1 MASAPPI
8 SAQSIKLSLRLRIV
22 PGLIGLVYPVLVWS
36 IAAWSPFA
44 LALTLLAP
52 AACLYLASRLAQAN
66 TYRRATSIAYFTIG
80 APALYSLLG
89 GWLDSQRWI
98 PYRANGVWV
107 LLWCV
112 LLLLILIERPAA
124 VDDVDVRPAKLAV
137 AHGISAAL
145 ITIFAVAHLAN
156 HLAGVLGGETHI
168 AVMRSLRL
176 VYRSP
181 VVETLLMA
189 CVLFQVASGWVL
201 LSHRMRKPFSGWI
214 DTVQNASGMYLLLF
228 FASHISAVMRARY
241 LRHIDTNW
249 VWLTA
254 DNLLKDPWSVRL
266 VPYYFLGVI
275 ALAVHGAC
283 GVRHVLMEHDRP
295 RLADRA
301 FTAIAASGAV
311 VGVMILVA
319 LVAGSLSH

>member
-1 MASAPPI
+1 MTTAAPV
-8 SAQSIKLSLRLRIV
+8 SVQTIKLSLRQRIT
-22 PGLIGLVYPVLVWS
+22 PGLIGLFYPVLVWS

-44 LALTLLAP
+44 LLLTLLAP
-52 AACLYLASRLAQAN
+52 AACLYLAFRLAQTN
-66 TYRRATSIAYFTIG
+66 TYRRATRIAYFAIG
-80 APALYSLLG
+80 APALYSFLG

-107 LLWCV
+107 LLWCA
-112 LLLLILIERPAA
+112 LLLLTLIERPVAA
-124 VDDVDVRPAKLAV
+124 DNAQARPAKLAI

-145 ITIFAVAHLAN
+145 ITVFAVVHLTN
-156 HLAGVLGGETHI
+156 HLTGVLGGSTHI
-168 AVMRSLRL
+168 AVMRHLRV
-176 VYRSP
+176 VYRAP
-181 VVETLLMA
+181 VVEGVLLT

-201 LSHRMRKPFSGWI
+201 LAYRTRKPFSGWI

-228 FASHISAVMRARY
+228 FASHVSAVMRARY

-266 VPYYFLGVI
+266 VPYYFLGVL

-283 GVRHVLMEHDRP
+283 GVRHVLLEHERP
-295 RLADRA
+295 HLADRA
-301 FTAIAASGAV
+301 FAAIVAGGGVVAV
-311 VGVMILVA
+311 VIIVT

>member
-1 MASAPPI
+1 MISAAPI
-8 SAQSIKLSLRLRIV
+8 SAQSVKLSLRLRTA
-22 PGLIGLVYPVLVWS
+22 PGLLGLFYPVLVWT

-44 LALTLLAP
+44 LLLTLLAP
-52 AACLYLASRLAQAN
+52 AACFYLASRLAQTN
-66 TYRRATSIAYFTIG
+66 TYRRATKVAYFAIG
-80 APALYSLLG
+80 APALYSFLG

-112 LLLLILIERPAA
+112 LLLLVLIERPAA
-124 VDDVDVRPAKLAV
+124 ADDADGRPAKLAV

-145 ITIFAVAHLAN
+145 ITVFAIAHLAN
-156 HLAGVLGGETHI
+156 HLTGVLGGSTHI
-168 AVMRSLRL
+168 AVMRHLRV
-176 VYRSP
+176 VYRAP
-181 VVETLLMA
+181 VVESVLLA
-189 CVLFQVASGWVL
+189 CVLFQVATGWVL
-201 LSHRMRKPFSGWI
+201 LAYRMRRPFSGWI
-214 DTVQNASGMYLLLF
+214 GTVQNASGMYLLLF
-228 FASHISAVMRARY
+228 FASHVSAVMRARY

-266 VPYYFLGVI
+266 VPYYFLGVL

-283 GVRHVLMEHDRP
+283 GVRHVLVEHDRP
-295 RLADRA
+295 RLANRA
-301 FTAIAASGAV
+301 FAAIAAGGGVIAV
-311 VGVMILVA
+311 VIIVA

>member
-1 MASAPPI
+1 MTTAAPV
-8 SAQSIKLSLRLRIV
+8 SAQNIKLSLHLRIA
-22 PGLIGLVYPVLVWS
+22 PGLIGLFYPVLVWS

-44 LALTLLAP
+44 LLLTLLAP
-52 AACLYLASRLAQAN
+52 AACLYLAFLLAQTN
-66 TYRRATSIAYFTIG
+66 TYRRATRIAYFAIG
-80 APALYSLLG
+80 APALYSFLG

-112 LLLLILIERPAA
+112 LLLLTLIERPVAA
-124 VDDVDVRPAKLAV
+124 DNADVRPAKLAV

-145 ITIFAVAHLAN
+145 ITIFAAAHLSN

-168 AVMRSLRL
+168 AIMRHLR
-176 VYRSP
+176 VIYRSP
-181 VVETLLMA
+181 VVESLLLA

-201 LSHRMRKPFSGWI
+201 LAYRTRKPFSGWI

-228 FASHISAVMRARY
+228 FASHVSAVMRARY

-266 VPYYFLGVI
+266 VPYYFLGVL

-283 GVRHVLMEHDRP
+283 GVRHVLAVHEQPH
-295 RLADRA
+295 LADRA
-301 FTAIAASGAV
+301 FAAIVAGGGVVAV
-311 VGVMILVA
+311 VIIVA

>member
-1 MASAPPI
+1 MTSAPPI
-8 SAQSIKLSLRLRIV
+8 SAQSIKLSLRLRIL
-22 PGLIGLVYPVLVWS
+22 PGLIGLFYPVLVWS
-36 IAAWSPFA
+36 IAAWSPFT
-44 LALTLLAP
+44 LLLTLLAP
-52 AACLYLASRLAQAN
+52 AACLYLASRLAQTN
-66 TYRRATSIAYFTIG
+66 IYPRATRIAYFAIA

-112 LLLLILIERPAA
+112 LLLMILIERPAA
-124 VDDVDVRPAKLAV
+124 ADNADARPAKLAV
-137 AHGISAAL
+137 AHGISAAF
-145 ITIFAVAHLAN
+145 ITLFAVVHLTN

-168 AVMRSLRL
+168 AVMRHLRV

-181 VVETLLMA
+181 VVESLLLA

-214 DTVQNASGMYLLLF
+214 DTLQNASGMYLLLF
-228 FASHISAVMRARY
+228 FASHVSAVMRARY

-266 VPYYFLGVI
+266 VPYYFLGVL

-283 GVRHVLMEHDRP
+283 GVRRVLVEHDRP

-301 FTAIAASGAV
+301 FAAIAAG
-311 VGVMILVA
+311 GGMIALVIIVA